1 MNTDQNLDITRGT
14 DKFLRLHIEDLSKL
28 TLNETKLR
36 RPNDDRNLTP
46 VILSATIT
54 GVILGIAAA
63 YLLGMLP

>member
-1 MNTDQNLDITRGT
+1 MKQNHDIQPGT
-14 DKFLRLHIEDLSKL
+14 DKFLRLHIDDLSKL
-28 TLNETKLR
+28 TMNEQKIR

>member
-1 MNTDQNLDITRGT
+1 MKQNYDIHPGT
-14 DKFLRLHIEDLSKL
+14 DKFLRLHIDDLSKL

-36 RPNDDRNLTP
+36 RPNVDRNLTP

>member
-1 MNTDQNLDITRGT
+1 MKQNYDIKPGQ
-14 DKFLRLHIEDLSKL
+14 DKFLQLHIDDLSKL
-28 TLNETKLR
+28 TLNEQKIR
-36 RPNDDRNLTP
+36 RPNIDRNLTP